1 MTSKKITFDYNGGEY
16 TQNLKI
22 KGTNLP
28 WRYECND
35 DWILVT
41 KTATAITVYTRPI
54 YDFDTRTGTVKVY
67 DKYNNELDLVV
78 EQTGYYDLSIE
89 MPTDVVLS
97 YNYYKENDSYDV
109 YITVYGGPL
118 QYVDCKELEPYT
130 QKVWDNSDMYNDFMV
145 RIPQSLS
152 GEFIIKHSDCEK
164 FKEFCEEHGM
174 EYPKGQLEKKL
185 NIVQVSADDV
195 IGEMVIDIN
204 GEEYTNKSDIFE
216 VEVSYDKPV
225 NINIVSTKFIVVE
238 SKTKYRV
245 IKNSDVII
253 PTVPHWL
260 DAKYKSDK
268 IELRCTEVNNFA
280 DRYSEIMLQNKD
292 NPRQTIR
299 MQIKQKSGN

>member
-22 KGTNLP
+22 RGTNLP

-41 KTATAITVYTRPI
+41 KTATTITVYVRPI

-174 EYPKGQLEKKL
+174 EYPKDQLEKKL

-195 IGEMVIDIN
+195 IGEMVIEIN

-253 PTVPHWL
+253 QTVPRWL
-260 DAKYKSDK
+260 DAKYKPDK
-268 IELRCTEVNNFA
+268 IELRCTEVNNFT